1 MEAHEAVELRTVREG
16 RECSSE
22 MGLGVAVEVS
32 FAGES
37 APTSEDRES
46 DDLAL
51 ARGGWWSGAL
61 LFGVPRVAKIVDDD
75 VECGE
80 EGCDT
85 KSLERSSSKWTWD
98 SVRSHRHRHMRD
110 WQRTGVKLP
119 GKSKRTPNRA
129 EEPGLGEGW
138 TGERTVNL
146 CKRRHRKIAETRS
159 ARQYW
164 IIIGPGTPSCPG
176 VNTYRSRRKEG
187 THPDRTSPSCATCK
201 PRWSLTGKPTVSRPR
216 GRSKSPAGEGRI
228 EKRMPAA
235 ERQGETIARRIG
247 P

>member
-1 MEAHEAVELRTVREG
+1 MA
-16 RECSSE
+16 C
-22 MGLGVAVEVS
+22 GVAVEVPLAAK
-32 FAGES
+32 AG
-37 APTSEDRES
+37 PTGEDGEGY
-46 DDLAL
+46 DLPFGEGRL
-51 ARGGWWSGAL
+51 GARLPFWPM
-61 LFGVPRVAKIVDDD
+61 GVAEVIHHD
-75 VECGE
+75 VKCGK

-146 CKRRHRKIAETRS
+146 CKRPHRKIAETRS

-235 ERQGETIARRIG
+235 ERQGET
-247 P
+247 